1 MSRRVSTS
9 GVLNRL
15 ASFGP
20 PPSIRNLQEDS
31 KQTTDPE
38 TDVTDNG
45 YDNDRGI
52 GDMNNSYE
60 DDTNSMNP
68 NVCWLCYTYT

>member
-20 PPSIRNLQEDS
+20 PPSIRNLQEDLE
-31 KQTTDPE
+31 QTTDPE
-38 TDVTDNG
+38 ASMTDDRYNNG
-45 YDNDRGI
+45 RGI
-52 GDMNNSYE
+52 EDE

-68 NVCWLCYTYT
+68 NVC